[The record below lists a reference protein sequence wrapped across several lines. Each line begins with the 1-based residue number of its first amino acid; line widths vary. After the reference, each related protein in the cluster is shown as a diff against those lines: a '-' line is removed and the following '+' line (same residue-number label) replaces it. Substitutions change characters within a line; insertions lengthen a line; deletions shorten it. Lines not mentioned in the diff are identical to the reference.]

1 MRARRSV
8 WPWPVLL
15 AVALIGGCSKRERP
29 TPPCA
34 LSATG
39 TSDAVITLHGQTTM
53 KCIST
58 KGLVTV
64 QGPGVPG
71 TVGWHHYQIA
81 EASSSERARAILDE
95 MFVSDATVGDTL
107 VFEVVTPFAGTN
119 CSPYAAATLS
129 VPSAM
134 NCVVEGAVGPVD
146 VSFLSSAL
154 TVRESDSV
162 SVSVQAHNGPFD
174 IVVAKGSVYIEA
186 AVPETGHCLAR
197 TGKGHIDLHLP
208 ASSSVTL
215 IARSERGMVT
225 VTGLVLSGR
234 VDSTG
239 FVGGTLGAGTDTV
252 RLETQDGN
260 IAVGP
265 PELRGASR
273 LARGLPERS
282 LGGGRLVYDA
292 WGVGPR
298 AQHLRARPTSAATSR
313 VFDPRENGTP
323 LRRRR
328 RT

>member
-1 MRARRSV
+1 M
-8 WPWPVLL
+8 
-15 AVALIGGCSKRERP
+15 
-29 TPPCA
+29 
-34 LSATG
+34 
-39 TSDAVITLHGQTTM
+39 
-53 KCIST
+53 
-58 KGLVTV
+58 
-64 QGPGVPG
+64 
-71 TVGWHHYQIA
+71 
-81 EASSSERARAILDE
+81 LDE

-197 TGKGHIDLHLP
+197 TGKGHIDLP
-208 ASSSVTL
+208 ASRPRTATSQW
-215 IARSERGMVT
+215 
-225 VTGLVLSGR
+225 GLPS
-234 VDSTG
+234 
-239 FVGGTLGAGTDTV
+239 FAAPAG
-252 RLETQDGN
+252 
-260 IAVGP
+260 
-265 PELRGASR
+265 
-273 LARGLPERS
+273 ARGLPEPS